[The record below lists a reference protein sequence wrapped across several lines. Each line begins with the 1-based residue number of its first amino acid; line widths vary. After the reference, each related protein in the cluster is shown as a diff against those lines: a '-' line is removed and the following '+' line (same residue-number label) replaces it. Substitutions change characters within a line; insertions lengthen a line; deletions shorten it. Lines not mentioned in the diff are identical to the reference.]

1 MAPLLDEEGMLGH
14 AAQRGWLE
22 VAREPGF
29 NGFQPPPTAAAGCCL
44 PLLV

>member
-1 MAPLLDEEGMLGH
+1 MLGH
-14 AAQRGWLE
+14 EAQRGWLE

-29 NGFQPPPTAAAGCCL
+29 NGFITPTAAAGCRL